1 MPSKPHILH
10 GSNLQSNL
18 EEIKENAAE
27 DPLEEGNLDEDQ
39 RPPSMILNAPISKEA
54 PTKLFEI
61 SSSGLG

>member
-18 EEIKENAAE
+18 EEIKEIAAE
-27 DPLEEGNLDEDQ
+27 DPQEEGNLVEDQ
-39 RPPSMILNAPISKEA
+39 RTPSMILNAQISKKA
-54 PTKLFEI
+54 PAQLLDI